1 MSAGAGERQRFTFL
15 PDPEGGKSS
24 SRSGVEILKLPLV
37 GAELE
42 VAVRSGA
49 NPLIIGSSPEAAKLP
64 LPFGS
69 DNILVAVIIVNGF
82 ADGGD
87 VDVAIVDGGA
97 AGSMMP
103 CLSVDGEA
111 IVFRSNAKVETP
123 NEIDAC
129 V

>member
-69 DNILVAVIIVNGF
+69 DNIVVAVVIANGLM
-82 ADGGD
+82 D
-87 VDVAIVDGGA
+87 VVDGLIAMDCDGA
-97 AGSMMP
+97 VICSGMP
-103 CLSVDGEA
+103 SLSFNGDA
-111 IVFRSNAKVETP
+111 ILYRMRMRIGNTKR
-123 NEIDAC
+123 NRR
-129 V
+129 